1 MHDSTIAVLV
11 QRGTTGNVCL
21 KYPPKKIVLPP
32 NGLSF
37 CMISFNSL
45 STTESARLDTIVD
58 SSQMIKA
65 VLRNISASMDAIL
78 IDDTEFSTNGTG
90 SLNAE

>member
-1 MHDSTIAVLV
+1 
-11 QRGTTGNVCL
+11 
-21 KYPPKKIVLPP
+21 
-32 NGLSF
+32 
-37 CMISFNSL
+37 
-45 STTESARLDTIVD
+45 
-58 SSQMIKA
+58 MIKA